1 MNYPVWQLDF
11 AGGGLLI
18 AVIATVHV
26 YVSHFA
32 VGGGLFLVLT
42 EMMGLRKKDPDIL
55 EYVRRHSKFFLL
67 LTMVF
72 GAVTGVGIWFTIA
85 LLSPAATSVLIHHF
99 VFGFAAEWVFF
110 LIEIV
115 ALFIYYYTFDR
126 MDNRRHVTIGWIYFI
141 SAWMSL
147 FIISGII
154 DFMLTPGGWLDDHSF
169 WSGFFNPTFWP
180 ALFFRTFLALI
191 FAGLFGLIT
200 STSLEKDRLRRSM
213 VRYCALWLLL
223 PFIFLFASA
232 GWYRAALPPE
242 LFEMI
247 FSIAPE
253 LRIFIKGFA
262 IISPLLIF
270 GGLFMI
276 IGWPQAVMR
285 PVAFILLLVGLM
297 YMGTFEFIR
306 EGGRRP
312 YIIRNHMYSNAIL
325 KKDLARIQKNG
336 VLKEAKWVAHREIN
350 DTNRLKAGRE
360 IFTLLCLPCHSVG
373 GPLNDIKP
381 LVQKFSHLGMEA
393 MLTGMG
399 KLNAYM
405 PPFAGNEKEKK
416 ALAEFLS
423 REISGRP
430 DKSVAIALKR
440 RTGGYPLL

>member
-11 AGGGLLI
+11 AGGGFLI

-115 ALFIYYYTFDR
+115 ALFIYYYTFGR
-126 MDNRRHVTIGWIYFI
+126 MEDKKHVTIGWIYFI

-154 DFMLTPGGWLDDHSF
+154 DFMLTPGRWIDDHSF

-180 ALFFRTFLALI
+180 ALFFRTFFSVMI
-191 FAGLFGLIT
+191 AGLFGFLT
-200 STSLEKDRLRRSM
+200 ASFLKDNELRTTM
-213 VRYCALWLLL
+213 LRYSAKWLLV
-223 PFIFLFASA
+223 PFVLFLASSW
-232 GWYRAALPPE
+232 WYRAALPPHIE
-242 LFEMI
+242 EII
-247 FSIAPE
+247 FQKMPQLRNSIT
-253 LRIFIKGFA
+253 IFMA
-262 IISPLLIF
+262 CSPLLIL
-270 GGLFMI
+270 GGLVMAI
-276 IGWPQAVMR
+276 KMPSGLSRSMAAVML
-285 PVAFILLLVGLM
+285 IIGLM
-297 YMGTFEFIR
+297 YFGAFEFLR

-312 YIIRNHMYSNAIL
+312 YIIYDYMYSNTIL
-325 KKDLARIQKNG
+325 KKDMPRVAQAG
-336 VLKEAKWVAHREIN
+336 VLQEAKWVE
-350 DTNRLKAGRE
+350 NRTVTEDNSLAAGRE
-360 IFTLLCLPCHSVG
+360 LFDILCLSCHSIG
-373 GPLNDIKP
+373 GPLNDIRQQVRSSSP
-381 LVQKFSHLGMEA
+381 EEMNLIFA
-393 MLTGMG
+393 TMG
-399 KLNAYM
+399 RERPYM
-405 PPFAGNEKEKK
+405 PPFPGTESEKVI
-416 ALAEFLS
+416 LINYLN
-423 REISGRP
+423 
-430 DKSVAIALKR
+430 SVMRK
-440 RTGGYPLL
+440 